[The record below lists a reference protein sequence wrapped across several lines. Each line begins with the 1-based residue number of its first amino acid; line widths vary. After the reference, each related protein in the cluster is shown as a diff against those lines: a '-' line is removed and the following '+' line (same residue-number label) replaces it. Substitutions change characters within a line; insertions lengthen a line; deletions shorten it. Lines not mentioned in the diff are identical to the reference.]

1 MEHRTPQPLRT
12 ALTGVFY
19 AEAVGR
25 ARALTLARL
34 MSRAVIG
41 SFPERTVREAIAELV
56 VLDRQPI
63 AGDASAGYYRCET
76 AAERRSQMAQL
87 VSRIR
92 SLARRVRTF
101 ADVTQHE
108 QGGQAVMD
116 WSLDYAELRDANRL
130 AERVL
135 AAVGDGAGEDDE

>member
-12 ALTGVFY
+12 ALTGVFC

-25 ARALTLARL
+25 GRAQTLARL
-34 MSRAVIG
+34 MNRAVIG
-41 SFPERTVREAIAELV
+41 TFPERTVREAIAELV
-56 VLDRQPI
+56 VLDRLPV

-76 AAERRSQMAQL
+76 AAERRAQMAQL

-101 ADVTQHE
+101 AEVTQHE
-108 QGGQAVMD
+108 QGGQAVLD
-116 WSLDYAELRDANRL
+116 FSLDIGAQREAREL

-135 AAVGDGAGEDDE
+135 AAVGDGLGDEDD